1 MCCDAYV
8 YDEYITSIMRARCA
22 EDTLL
27 STNGAQTKRPKKRPR
42 NKTSQGHNVPRD
54 NTSLGTKCPTLITK
68 FSKTNFVL
76 ENWPHMLGNGT
87 SVHPIYDCGMWML
100 FTSFPTKKLGCPL
113 RII

>member
-54 NTSLGTKCPTLITK
+54 KTSLGTKCPTLITK